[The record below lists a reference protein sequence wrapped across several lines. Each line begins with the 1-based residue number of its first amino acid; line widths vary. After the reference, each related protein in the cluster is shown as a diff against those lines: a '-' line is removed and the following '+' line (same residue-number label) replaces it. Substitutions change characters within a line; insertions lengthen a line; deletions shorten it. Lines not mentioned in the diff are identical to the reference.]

1 LLPALWF
8 TGGPDGIS
16 LERQIKLEGE
26 MADKLAIAGGLPILK
41 RSDYKNWPII
51 TEDDRRLVNEVLDR
65 GVVAGGTAPQVSAL
79 EKEWA
84 EYVGARHCLTTTSGT
99 SALHMALA
107 AVGVGPGDEVITS
120 AFTFL
125 ASASCALHQNAIPVF
140 VDIDPRTYNIDPDKL
155 EAAITER
162 TRVII
167 PVHIQG
173 LPADLEPILEIARKH
188 NLFVVEDA
196 CQAHGA
202 LYRGRKVGAIGDV
215 GAFSLNNFK
224 NLCGGEGGLFTT
236 DDEAFLKKGMLIR
249 CFGDE
254 VDEVSHRR
262 IYNASILGY
271 MYRNQELPAALAR
284 AQLMHLDE
292 RNDVRIAN
300 ANYLTSELGKI
311 PGVIPPYCPPNC
323 RHVYFMYNVRFDPE
337 GAGVDS
343 DPRRFRIAVEKALYK
358 EGMLVGQ
365 WQTMPVPAQDI
376 FQSKLGYA
384 QSSYPWTINRA
395 RGIQYD
401 YNVYDYP
408 VAKLLCD
415 TYTIVHGIHAP
426 NGLELMKKF
435 VAAFHKVFE
444 NLDQVLDHADDP
456 IYPGADGSL
465 YGAA

>member
-1 LLPALWF
+1 
-8 TGGPDGIS
+8 
-16 LERQIKLEGE
+16 
-26 MADKLAIAGGLPILK
+26 MAEKLAIADGQPVLK
-41 RSDYKNWPII
+41 RSDYRNWPII
-51 TEDDRRLVNEVLDR
+51 TEDDRRLINEVLDS
-65 GVVAGGTAPQVSAL
+65 GIVAGGTAPQVSSL
-79 EKEWA
+79 EQEWA
-84 EYVGARHCLTTTSGT
+84 AYVGSRHCLTTTSGT
-99 SALHMALA
+99 AALHMALA
-107 AVGVGPGDEVITS
+107 AVGAGPGDEVITS

-140 VDIDPRTYNIDPDKL
+140 VDIDPRTYNMDPGKL

-162 TRVII
+162 TKVII

-173 LPADLEPILEIARKH
+173 LPADLDPILKIARKH
-188 NLFVVEDA
+188 NLFVIEDA

-202 LYRGRKVGAIGDV
+202 LYKGKKVGSIGDV
-215 GAFSLNNFK
+215 GTFSLNNFK

-236 DDEAFLKKGMLIR
+236 DSETYLQKGTLIR

-262 IYNASILGY
+262 LYNASILGY

-292 RNDVRIAN
+292 RNEVRIAN
-300 ANYLTSELGKI
+300 ANYLTRELSGI
-311 PGVIPPYCPPNC
+311 PGVIAPYCPPEC
-323 RHVYFMYNVRFDPE
+323 KHVYFMYNVRFDPE
-337 GAGVDS
+337 AAGMDCE
-343 DPRRFRIAVEKALYK
+343 PRRFRIAVEKALYK

-376 FQSKLGYA
+376 FQSKLGYG
-384 QSSYPWTINRA
+384 QSSYPWAVNKA

-401 YNVYDYP
+401 YNVEDYP

-415 TYTIVHGIHAP
+415 TYTVVHGIHAP
-426 NGLELMKKF
+426 NGLELMKKM
-435 VAAFHKVFE
+435 VEAFHKVFG
-444 NLDQVLDHADDP
+444 NLGQVLDHSDDP
-456 IYPGADGSL
+456 IYPGADGKL